1 MSRYLLIAARF
12 NDMVTRSL
20 VTAAQQTLAELG
32 VEEGKA
38 ETLWVPGAFEIP
50 ALAAK
55 AARTQRFAAIICLGA
70 VIRGE
75 TPHFDYVAGQAAA
88 GLMKVSID
96 AETPIIFGILTTD
109 TVEQALNRAG
119 LKHGNKGA
127 DAARTA
133 VEMAATFKKCEQWS
147 KTK

>member
-1 MSRYLLIAARF
+1 MNRYLIIAARF

-20 VTAAQQTLAELG
+20 VSAAQQTL
-32 VEEGKA
+32 VEA
-38 ETLWVPGAFEIP
+38 DIAQDHTETIWVPGSFEIP

-55 AARTQRFAAIICLGA
+55 AARSGRFAAIICLGA

-96 AETPIIFGILTTD
+96 TDTPIVFGILTTD

-119 LKHGNKGA
+119 LKHGNKGT

-133 VEMAATFKKCEQWS
+133 IEMAATFQKCQQWS
-147 KTK
+147 KSK